1 MACPKTSKCGC
12 PGVRCMIPQHCRGIT
27 QSVCRKPSRKPVKS
41 RRRKSACKYGVKKS
55 GGCKKKPGAKRSPR
69 RKSKSRRKSPKRKS
83 KSRRKSSPKRKSK
96 SRRKSPKRK
105 SKSRR
110 KSPKRK
116 SKSRRKSPKRKSK
129 SRRKSPKRKS
139 PGAGWSKLAPN
150 SAERTT
156 MLKKCGKKCFLGPD
170 KSFPI
175 CAKGTCKVNDKGL
188 HAAYVRA
195 KQWGGSPQKYKGKS
209 KPTMSRSAYQKIA
222 RSAKSRLVRR
232 GYAI

>member
-55 GGCKKKPGAKRSPR
+55 GGCKKKPGAKRSP
-69 RKSKSRRKSPKRKS
+69 KRKSPK
-83 KSRRKSSPKRKSK
+83 
-96 SRRKSPKRK
+96 RKSPKRK

-116 SKSRRKSPKRKSK
+116 SKSRRKSPK
-129 SRRKSPKRKS
+129 RKSPKRKS

-188 HAAYVRA
+188 NAAYVRA
-195 KQWGGSPQKYKGKS
+195 KQWGQSPKKYKGKS
-209 KPTMSRSAYQKIA
+209 KPTMSRSVYQKIA

-232 GYAI
+232 GYAM

>member
-1 MACPKTSKCGC
+1 
-12 PGVRCMIPQHCRGIT
+12 MIPHNCRGIT
-27 QSVCRKPSRKPVKS
+27 KSVCRKPSRKPVKS

-55 GGCKKKPGAKRSPR
+55 GGCKKKPGAKRKSP
-69 RKSKSRRKSPKRKS
+69 KRKSPKRKS
-83 KSRRKSSPKRKSK
+83 KSRRKSPK
-96 SRRKSPKRK
+96 RKSPKRK

-129 SRRKSPKRKS
+129 SHRKSPKRKSPKRKSKSRRRKS

-150 SAERTT
+150 SSERTT

-195 KQWGGSPQKYKGKS
+195 KQWGKSPQKYKGKS
-209 KPTMSRSAYQKIA
+209 KPTMSRSVYQKIA
-222 RSAKSRLVRR
+222 RSAKSRLARH
-232 GYAI
+232 GYTM